1 MTKVLNK
8 DSFAVGRLSAKDK
21 IRFVGLVSIL
31 FCTYPY
37 VFNLFLPLPPIFF
50 LILVTFV
57 VTLTVFGNNLHKK
70 FSINAIT
77 TVAILQILGATIGLI
92 AVQDPE
98 YVKQIFYILW
108 ILCFLGLC
116 RAYGIKKFLFIYNRI
131 ILIVALFGVLA
142 FFLSLFLGY
151 HAWFEYTNMDG
162 RPGAFVWCTFCNNHA
177 ASFIRYCGIFDE
189 PGAMA
194 YWGMFSLITNKLY
207 VKDRKIEIPLIVA
220 LLFTFSLAYYI
231 QIVIYYVAFYLKNL
245 SVKKKVLSLFVV
257 LAALMAFVH
266 YSNED
271 SQLYR
276 ATLYRM
282 GMGSDAINVAT
293 ENNRARMMDEAVKI
307 FKQNPVFGI
316 GPTLFYGGTYA
327 ADNPYETLAKDGIV
341 GTFFIYLPL
350 IMTLCYGVRKKEV
363 FFASVILFLGYLQR
377 PFHINFIHYSMLY
390 IFFYIAYQLAHTKNN
405 INRHA

>member
-1 MTKVLNK
+1 MIKVYK
-8 DSFAVGRLSAKDK
+8 EGSFAVERISAKDK
-21 IRFVGLVSIL
+21 IRFLWLVSIL
-31 FCTYPY
+31 YCTYPY

-50 LILVTFV
+50 LILLTFV
-57 VTLTVFGNNLHKK
+57 ATLLVYGNKLSEI

-77 TVAILQILGATIGLI
+77 TVVLLQFLGSTIGLL
-92 AVQDPE
+92 AVQDSE
-98 YVKQIFYILW
+98 YVKQMFYILW

-116 RAYGIKKFLFIYNRI
+116 RAYGIKKFLLIYNRI

-151 HAWFEYTNMDG
+151 HAWFEYINMDG

-177 ASFIRYCGIFDE
+177 GNFIRYCGIFDE

-207 VKDRKIEIPLIVA
+207 VKDRKIEIPLIVS

-231 QIVIYYVAFYLKNL
+231 QIVIYFVAFYLKNL
-245 SVKKKVLSLFVV
+245 SIKQKLLSLFVV
-257 LAALMAFVH
+257 LVAVVAFVH
-266 YSNED
+266 YSDED

-282 GMGSDAINVAT
+282 GMGSDAIDVAT

-316 GPTLFYGGTYA
+316 GPTQFYGGTYA

-350 IMTLCYGVRKKEV
+350 IITFCYGVKKKEV
-363 FFASVILFLGYLQR
+363 LMASVVLFIGYLQR
-377 PFHINFIHYSMLY
+377 PFHINFIHYTMLY
-390 IFFYIAYQLAHTKNN
+390 MFFYIAYQLAHTKQI
-405 INRHA
+405 INRHV